1 MKVQKERKPKSQS
14 GKKKKKKGSFP
25 AGKEERQQKNRGSR
39 GNRMFRGMKVI
50 GRGSVRHACCM
61 KGMMHNNKLLGEKKS
76 KTIK

>member
-1 MKVQKERKPKSQS
+1 
-14 GKKKKKKGSFP
+14 
-25 AGKEERQQKNRGSR
+25 
-39 GNRMFRGMKVI
+39 MFRGMKVI